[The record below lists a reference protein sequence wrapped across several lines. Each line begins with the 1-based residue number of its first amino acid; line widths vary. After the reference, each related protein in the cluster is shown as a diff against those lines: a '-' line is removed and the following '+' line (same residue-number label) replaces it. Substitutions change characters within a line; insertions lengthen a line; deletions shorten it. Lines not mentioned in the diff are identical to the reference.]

1 MTRFVDIP
9 TLSIGTSEYTH
20 KFMTF
25 KLNETT
31 EPIKFQI
38 PRLYL
43 PFGISRYTP
52 PIGQDRW
59 TMDMNLTGW
68 DKDTYVGT
76 FYKFIRDIEN
86 IVIDSVTEQ
95 SSHIFGSSVK
105 RDNIVKM
112 FNSNI
117 KISNGYDPKF
127 RIKYLP
133 RSTDIFKDDG
143 EYDVD
148 FNLDDGV
155 LAKCNVT
162 CLVELSGV
170 YFLNKMFGITWKLT
184 QFKYYTPRA
193 DEETSTLKGFH
204 FL

>member
-1 MTRFVDIP
+1 MTRFTDIP
-9 TLSIGTSEYTH
+9 IVSIGTSDYTH
-20 KFMTF
+20 KFMSF
-25 KLNETT
+25 KINETA
-31 EPIKFQI
+31 EPIRFQI

-43 PFGISRYTP
+43 PFGISKYTP
-52 PIGQDRW
+52 PVGQDRW

-76 FYKFIRDIEN
+76 FYNFIRDIEN
-86 IVIDSVTEQ
+86 IVIDSVKDQ
-95 SSHIFGSSVK
+95 SSSIFGSPVD
-105 RDNIVKM
+105 RENIVKM

-133 RSTDIFKDDG
+133 HSTDIFNDDG

-148 FNLDDGV
+148 FTLEDGV
-155 LAKCNVT
+155 LAKYNVT
-162 CLVELSGV
+162 CLVELTGI
-170 YFLNKMFGITWKLT
+170 YFLNKMFGITWKLI
-184 QFKYYTPRA
+184 QFKYSTPRI
-193 DEETSTLKGFH
+193 EEEPSTLKGFH